1 MLRDSLPPVR
11 MQCSSVQRYRHR
23 PSPRLRFAH
32 SLASREPTVLAKV
45 KFCGMTRPQDAALG
59 AEIGASYIGVI
70 FADSPRRVDPPTA
83 RQIFDAAGKTVK
95 RVGVF
100 GTNDPAEIAR
110 VADASKLDILQLHA
124 DPTPANVAA
133 LRKLFGGE
141 IWTAIRIAGSHIPP
155 ESEML
160 FDVADAVVL
169 DARSEKQLGGTG
181 QALPWGQ
188 LAIDVARDRGSS
200 AVVLA
205 GGLKAGNVGSAIRT
219 LAPDVVDVSSGI
231 ESAPG
236 IKDPWL
242 MREFFAAVSGSRS
255 H

>member
-1 MLRDSLPPVR
+1 V
-11 MQCSSVQRYRHR
+11 H
-23 PSPRLRFAH
+23 SP
-32 SLASREPTVLAKV
+32 ASREPTVLAKV

-59 AEIGASYIGVI
+59 AEIGAAYIGVI
-70 FADSPRRVDPPTA
+70 FADSPRRVEPTTA
-83 RQIFDAAGKTVK
+83 RRIFDAAGKGVK

-100 GTNDPAEIAR
+100 GTNDPDEIVGAAEA
-110 VADASKLDILQLHA
+110 ASVDILQLHA
-124 DPTPANVAA
+124 DPTPADVSAI
-133 LRKLFGGE
+133 RKRFGGE
-141 IWTAIRIAGSHIPP
+141 IWTAIRMAGTHIPA

-169 DARSEKQLGGTG
+169 DARSEKRLGGTG
-181 QALPWGQ
+181 QALPWDQ
-188 LAIDVARDRGSS
+188 LAIDLARDRGSS

-205 GGLKAGNVGSAIRT
+205 GGLKPSNVASAIRT

-242 MREFFAAVSGSRS
+242 MREFFAAVSGSRT